1 MYKLLGGAAHKKMCA
16 SSDLCAICGLHDDLR
31 SICNSVTY
39 TTASEI
45 MQVQPAEPQTAT
57 ADETTIDATFYG
69 STIGIKF
76 GRHVP
81 PEQKARAPSQII
93 ELTAGGEAQRN
104 YDGIL
109 QVGMT
114 LTKIQGVL
122 MMNQI
127 GYSHQRI
134 SWVGKLIRES
144 DRPLVLTFQ
153 RTELTADQAATLIE

>member
-1 MYKLLGGAAHKKMCA
+1 MYDLLGGTAHTKMCA
-16 SSDLCAICGLHDDLR
+16 SSDLCAICELHDDLR
-31 SICNSVTY
+31 FTIS
-39 TTASEI
+39 
-45 MQVQPAEPQTAT
+45 

-69 STIGIKF
+69 STIGVKF